1 MLEKIIEGDY
11 ILRKLKLSDAKDI
24 ASYCNDRKFSKYT
37 RMVPYPYKLNHA
49 VAFIKDSQKKWK
61 SGERYTY
68 GIQYQGR
75 IIGAIGVMMRSPRVA
90 ELGYSLSRKYWGK
103 GIITR
108 LVKTVINVSFKE
120 LKLHKIFA
128 RCNPENKGS
137 EKVMKNVGMKYE
149 AYMREHEEIKGEF
162 WDLIQYGILRRE
174 FK

>member
-1 MLEKIIEGDY
+1 
-11 ILRKLKLSDAKDI
+11 
-24 ASYCNDRKFSKYT
+24 
-37 RMVPYPYKLNHA
+37 
-49 VAFIKDSQKKWK
+49 
-61 SGERYTY
+61 
-68 GIQYQGR
+68 
-75 IIGAIGVMMRSPRVA
+75 MMRSSRVA
-90 ELGYSLSRKYWGK
+90 ELGYSLSREYWGK
-103 GIITR
+103 GIMTR
-108 LVKTVINVSFKE
+108 LIKTVMSVSFKE